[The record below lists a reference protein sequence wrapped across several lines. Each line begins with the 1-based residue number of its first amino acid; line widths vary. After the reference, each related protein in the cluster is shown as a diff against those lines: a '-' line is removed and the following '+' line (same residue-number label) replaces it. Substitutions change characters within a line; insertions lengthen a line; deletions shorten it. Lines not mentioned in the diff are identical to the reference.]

1 MVYSVQYTAHCQ
13 FAISLPI
20 VSASANDHQ
29 TQSTMRLHLAALMA
43 AATLMS
49 TANAIST
56 PTYDGKSAVVVD
68 TNHDNT
74 ASTRLLRTVEAE
86 NEDEDDASDE
96 DRMYIPGLETVS
108 NYVWSWAGS
117 AVPAKTLE
125 GWLQNGKSADEVF
138 QLLKLDKAGDS
149 LLSSP
154 KLESWLAY
162 AKAFNLKSPQNEA
175 SMITTFR
182 AAYGDAELAKIIKTA
197 KGVPNT
203 EKTAKEL
210 QVAQFNL
217 WMREG
222 MKPEDVYSKVF
233 KLTTDWQNDP
243 AMPILRLYNRFFK
256 EQ

>member
-1 MVYSVQYTAHCQ
+1 
-13 FAISLPI
+13 
-20 VSASANDHQ
+20 
-29 TQSTMRLHLAALMA
+29 MA

-68 TNHDNT
+68 TNHDNI
-74 ASTRLLRTVEAE
+74 ASTRLLRTIEAE

-108 NYVWSWAGS
+108 NY
-117 AVPAKTLE
+117 
-125 GWLQNGKSADEVF
+125 NGKSADEVF
-138 QLLKLDKAGDS
+138 QLLKLDKAGNS

-182 AAYGDAELAKIIKTA
+182 AAYGDAELAKIIQTA

-203 EKTAKEL
+203 EKMAKEL

-233 KLTTDWQNDP
+233 KLSTNWQNDP
-243 AMPILRLYNRFFK
+243 AVPILRQYNRFFK